1 MPSSTDRVALTTDG
15 LCFKS
20 MVDCAF
26 QNRERCILSKQ
37 PLFKRLSIAGK
48 LGHCPQ
54 EDFAD
59 AFAPVLADFFA
70 GEDIS
75 VKGTKK
81 FRKFETEDKSY
92 VAAGTQSGNMIDV

>member
-1 MPSSTDRVALTTDG
+1 MVAALRTHS
-15 LCFKS
+15 CVS
-20 MVDCAF
+20 
-26 QNRERCILSKQ
+26 
-37 PLFKRLSIAGK
+37 GK

-59 AFAPVLADFFA
+59 AFAPLLADFFA

-81 FRKFETEDKSY
+81 FRKFEDEN
-92 VAAGTQSGNMIDV
+92 AFA